1 MTGPDTMKA
10 NRALRLAELLAIR
23 VPRGD
28 DSARREYAIGRG
40 LSQSRLTQLLK
51 EGFGERAG
59 ERLAARFGLRDSRA
73 FDRHPGS
80 SFDGDEKPRTVQ
92 EPAVVYG
99 HPASRSLEVAAREIA
114 EAILAAPPE
123 KREAAS
129 IAVKL
134 LASAPDQWPEV
145 ARILRDLS
153 TPLGG
158 PGSHTGAVRPK
169 KATG

>member
-1 MTGPDTMKA
+1 MTRPDTMKA

-59 ERLAARFGLRDSRA
+59 ESLAARFGLRDRRA
-73 FDRHPGS
+73 FDRLPGS
-80 SFDGDEKPRTVQ
+80 SFDGDEKTMTAQ

-99 HPASRSLEVAAREIA
+99 LPPRSLEVAAREIA

-153 TPLGG
+153 SPLGG
-158 PGSHTGAVRPK
+158 PGIQGGTLRPK